1 MIAELVLL
9 INRALE
15 HCF

>member
-15 HCF
+15 HCS

>member
-9 INRALE
+9 INRALKY
-15 HCF
+15 CS